1 MRPLDIEIMT
11 MDPMP
16 YKRPRTAAAT
26 EAAAA
31 KRRQLRAENPNLRSP
46 RATEQRLRHFADG
59 YAIGYR
65 LERDAPGTQ
74 SPFVKGDRARGSDI
88 GQDAARAARL
98 TDTLAADPIRCPISE
113 LERYAAD
120 VLRTPIPPQFLDPDF
135 QTSRSALHSYLSE
148 TQKPALSLDLDL
160 ARVDREIAAILAG
173 AKTHL
178 EEALEMNIRSLRD
191 RSDRLAALVST
202 IPVDPSSG
210 QTPARPPLS
219 T

>member
-11 MDPMP
+11 MDSMP

-98 TDTLAADPIRCPISE
+98 TGALAADPIRCPISE
-113 LERYAAD
+113 LKRYAAD

-135 QTSRSALHSYLSE
+135 QISRSALHNDLSE
-148 TQKPALSLDLDL
+148 RKPALSPDLDL

-173 AKTHL
+173 ARKHL
-178 EEALEMNIRSLRD
+178 EDALEANIRSLRQ
-191 RSDRLAALVST
+191 RADRLAALVSA
-202 IPVDPSSG
+202 IPVDPSPD
-210 QTPARPPLS
+210 QTPARPPHS
-219 T
+219 R